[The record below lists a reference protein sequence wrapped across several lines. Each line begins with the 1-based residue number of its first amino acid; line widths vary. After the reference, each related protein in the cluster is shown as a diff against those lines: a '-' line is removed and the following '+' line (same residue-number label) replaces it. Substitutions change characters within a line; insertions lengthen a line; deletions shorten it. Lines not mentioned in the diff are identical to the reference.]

1 MAQKVPLRSVLIGIF
16 LFFGVMHHLANYWE
30 LPARQMLSRLVVLLP
45 IFIGATA
52 FLFRRFEPFVRRVPR
67 LTLAVYLLAATV
79 GGGFLTWRLY
89 RLPASYQRLIIT
101 PLNGQVGLIE
111 VKSDSVPISFE
122 KAAIESGWQSRDG
135 VYYAGPEAQS
145 LLLSFKAPANRPI
158 TLLFLTSPQGGGV
171 QVKLNAQAPR
181 LVTLSS
187 SSSGQAILR
196 LSSDYRGIAGRAF
209 EFLLVLFS
217 LSTFSTLIFAL
228 LMIQDLGQKKLPA
241 RSLHIKAH
249 VRNLL
254 LLMALGLG
262 VYSFNAL
269 TVPLAINPDTPGY
282 LEGSLHL
289 LKYGNLDRASTYR
302 GPGTTFLFA
311 PVMFLFGNN
320 GWGIKILLHLIAF
333 ACLFPAYFLG
343 WQLSKHQGVAFASGL
358 IAVFSPDLTTY
369 ASIVMS
375 DVPNIFFVLTFLTL
389 LVFVLQKPGSKWVYL
404 TLVIGSFA
412 VLLRPENLVILA
424 IGILSLLISAVHE
437 WRRKAKADFRAFFTI
452 GLASFIAIVPIL
464 WWSAHNQRLHGFF
477 GLSNYFG
484 EAFYDGWVYY
494 GDALGVDFSNPD
506 SPAVQ
511 AIREAIKA
519 HPIQITDRKGVP
531 TGWEI
536 YPALLSAGYTPN
548 QAFDVMKRAALDSIL
563 NNPALAIEILFNKY
577 QRGLTP
583 YMEQIVTYP
592 LPDEELFGR
601 TLHNEYF
608 YEQALNLPS
617 LIRLRR
623 QIDSFLRTGYPLLY
637 PGWVLFVLL
646 AVFLSLFRAPWPV
659 LSTHVGIV
667 IYRILAP
674 LAIGAALWRFVLP
687 GWLPAQIT
695 ALSWLWVVIHGL
707 GCVISRNDR
716 QF

>member
-1 MAQKVPLRSVLIGIF
+1 MSLS

-30 LPARQMLSRLVVLLP
+30 LPARQMLSWLVILMP
-45 IFIGATA
+45 IFIGVTA
-52 FLFRRFEPFVRRVPR
+52 FLFQRFETLVRRVPR
-67 LTLAVYLLAATV
+67 LTLVVYLLVATV
-79 GGGFLTWRLY
+79 GGGFLSWQLY
-89 RLPASYQRLIIT
+89 HMPTSYQKLTIT
-101 PLNGQVGLIE
+101 PLDGQVGLIE
-111 VKSDSVPISFE
+111 VKSDGVPVAFG
-122 KAAIESGWQSRDG
+122 KVALESGWQFRDG
-135 VYYAGPEAQS
+135 IYYAEPEAQS
-145 LLLSFKAPANRPI
+145 LLLFFKTRANRPI
-158 TLLFLTSPQGGGV
+158 TLLFLTSPQGGGA

-181 LVTLSS
+181 LVTLTG
-187 SSSGQAILR
+187 SSGQTILR
-196 LSSDYRGIAGRAF
+196 LSSDYRGIPGVAF
-209 EFLLVLFS
+209 EFLLFLFS
-217 LSTFSTLIFAL
+217 FSTFSTLIFVL
-228 LMIQDLGQKKLPA
+228 LIVQELGQKNLPA
-241 RSLHIKAH
+241 RSLHTKAH

-254 LLMALGLG
+254 LLMVLGLG

-289 LKYGNLDRASTYR
+289 LKYGNLDGASTYR

-333 ACLFPAYFLG
+333 ACLFPAYSLG

-375 DVPNIFFVLTFLTL
+375 DVPNTFFVLTFLTL

-404 TLVIGSFA
+404 TLLTGSFA

-424 IGILSLLISAVHE
+424 IGILLLLISAVHE
-437 WRRKAKADFRAFFTI
+437 WYRKAKMDFRAFLAI
-452 GLASFIAIVPIL
+452 GLASLIAIAPIL

-494 GDALGVDFSNPD
+494 GDALGVNFSNPD

-511 AIREAIKA
+511 AISEAIKA

-563 NNPALAIEILFNKY
+563 NNPILAIEILFNKY

-583 YMEQIVTYP
+583 YMDQIVTYP
-592 LPDEELFGR
+592 LPGEELFGK
-601 TLHNEYF
+601 TLRNEYF
-608 YEQALNLPS
+608 YEQTLNLPS

-623 QIDSFLRTGYPLLY
+623 QIDGFLRSGYPSLY

-646 AVFLSLFRAPWPV
+646 AVFLSLFRTPWLV
-659 LSTHVGIV
+659 WSAHAGIV
-667 IYRILAP
+667 TYRILAP

-695 ALSWLWVVIHGL
+695 ALSWLWVIVHGL
-707 GCVISRNDR
+707 GRIISRNDW